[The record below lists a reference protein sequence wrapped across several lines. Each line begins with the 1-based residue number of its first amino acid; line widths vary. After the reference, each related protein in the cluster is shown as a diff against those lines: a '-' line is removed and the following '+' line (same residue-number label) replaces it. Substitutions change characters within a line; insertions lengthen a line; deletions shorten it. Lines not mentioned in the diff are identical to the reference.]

1 MTKITLNFSG
11 SQIEG
16 LYHDEILKLNLGTVK
31 KKRWSNV
38 EWNESKQRWE
48 ARRIE
53 DGILIATHKSRD
65 ACIEAERNCYNQ
77 LNTNLE

>member
-1 MTKITLNFSG
+1 M
-11 SQIEG
+11 
-16 LYHDEILKLNLGTVK
+16 
-31 KKRWSNV
+31 KRWSNV